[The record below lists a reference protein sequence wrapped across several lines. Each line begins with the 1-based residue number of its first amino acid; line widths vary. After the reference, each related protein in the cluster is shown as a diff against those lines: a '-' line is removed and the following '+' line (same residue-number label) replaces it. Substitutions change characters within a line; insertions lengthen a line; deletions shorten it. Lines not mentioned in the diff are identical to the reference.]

1 MANKLRKGRAP
12 LGVALL
18 TSALLG
24 GCVGAP
30 AYHPVKVATP
40 AQFSETPDGWA
51 AAQPADGAARG
62 PWWQVFADPQLDRLE
77 QQAEK
82 ASPTLEAALA
92 RYDEARATARVAD
105 AARLPEVD
113 AVGSAARDK
122 VSQNRPLTTGR
133 EATYNDYRAGGL
145 LTYELDL
152 WGRVRAAARAGHAE
166 ADASG
171 HDLAAARLSLQA
183 AVADAYVR
191 LRGLD
196 AQASLLRRNDEAY
209 SRAYQLTATRH
220 QGGIASIIDVNRA
233 SMVLANARAQLAAV
247 EDQRAATEHEIAA
260 LVGAVASNF
269 HLAAVPDAL
278 RVPLAPATTPSVMLQ
293 RRPDVAAAERRM
305 AAANARVGAARA
317 ALFPTITLGLTGG
330 YETTGPS
337 MFSAP
342 NAFWGLGPASVSL
355 PVFDGG
361 KRRAQ
366 LRSARA
372 QYDEVAATYRST
384 VLTAFRE
391 VEDQLA
397 ASRLLAHEA
406 TQQSLAADAAQHT
419 SDLSFTRYREGATDY
434 FEVVTAQT
442 DALNAQRTLLAVQ
455 TQRLQAAIALVKALG
470 GDPAPALGGEPAPGK
485 QG

>member
-1 MANKLRKGRAP
+1 
-12 LGVALL
+12 
-18 TSALLG
+18 
-24 GCVGAP
+24 
-30 AYHPVKVATP
+30 
-40 AQFSETPDGWA
+40 
-51 AAQPADGAARG
+51 
-62 PWWQVFADPQLDRLE
+62 
-77 QQAEK
+77 
-82 ASPTLEAALA
+82 
-92 RYDEARATARVAD
+92 
-105 AARLPEVD
+105 
-113 AVGSAARDK
+113 
-122 VSQNRPLTTGR
+122 
-133 EATYNDYRAGGL
+133 
-145 LTYELDL
+145 
-152 WGRVRAAARAGHAE
+152 
-166 ADASG
+166 
-171 HDLAAARLSLQA
+171 
-183 AVADAYVR
+183 
-191 LRGLD
+191 
-196 AQASLLRRNDEAY
+196 
-209 SRAYQLTATRH
+209 
-220 QGGIASIIDVNRA
+220 
-233 SMVLANARAQLAAV
+233 
-247 EDQRAATEHEIAA
+247 
-260 LVGAVASNF
+260 
-269 HLAAVPDAL
+269 
-278 RVPLAPATTPSVMLQ
+278 
-293 RRPDVAAAERRM
+293 VAAAERRM